1 VLRFHLLHHR
11 LIPER
16 SDRAEPDNSA
26 AAFRAKLVP
35 LGADFISARDFMCN
49 TEGCLTRIGDSAADI
64 SASDQI
70 HLTEKGSEFLI
81 NSVIDRVLGEPLPT
95 GKAQ

>member
-1 VLRFHLLHHR
+1 
-11 LIPER
+11 
-16 SDRAEPDNSA
+16 
-26 AAFRAKLVP
+26 
-35 LGADFISARDFMCN
+35 MCN
-49 TEGCLTRIGDSAADI
+49 AEGCLTRIGDSAADI

-81 NSVIDRVLGEPLPT
+81 NSVIDRVLGEPLPA